1 MFARGRCGRSI
12 HRIPRKIKNSACNA
26 TRPPM
31 GPQRDSKV
39 RNNVLQ
45 NLTSSELCSVFDLK
59 APRDILGIGYKQVN
73 KHFAFPLIRGG
84 HKKADALY
92 PYAQQVTGDGI
103 KQRSKVLKD
112 KLFGIFT
119 LMMNVQ
125 NSMTRGNWYR
135 SNVFTESRTRL
146 SYHTFAKIGAWVRS
160 HL

>member
-1 MFARGRCGRSI
+1 MQ
-12 HRIPRKIKNSACNA
+12 HVH
-26 TRPPM
+26 
-31 GPQRDSKV
+31 QWVHRDSKV

-103 KQRSKVLKD
+103 KQRSKVLKEM
-112 KLFGIFT
+112 LFGIFYPDDECPE
-119 LMMNVQ
+119 LNDAGKLVP
-125 NSMTRGNWYR
+125 
-135 SNVFTESRTRL
+135 E
-146 SYHTFAKIGAWVRS
+146 
-160 HL
+160 